1 MSEAKFCIPVFFF
14 IESNFSQAFC
24 WTQSTKP
31 AVRKFG
37 QAQRWNATRQRGESL
52 PKANEATLLHR
63 RWIAFQLTNIRNY
76 SFFSQASNF
85 LRLKPES
92 IETKCLNAKAN
103 HSHFILSVFKTFSYI

>member
-63 RWIAFQLTNIRNY
+63 RWIAFQRFAALRSGGFFNTNHYKNT
-76 SFFSQASNF
+76 QNF
-85 LRLKPES
+85 D
-92 IETKCLNAKAN
+92 
-103 HSHFILSVFKTFSYI
+103 